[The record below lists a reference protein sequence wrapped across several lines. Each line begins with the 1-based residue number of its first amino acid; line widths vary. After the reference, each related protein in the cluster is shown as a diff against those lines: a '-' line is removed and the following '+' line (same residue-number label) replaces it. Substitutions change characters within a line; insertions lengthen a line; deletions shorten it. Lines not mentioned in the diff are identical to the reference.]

1 MTGDSG
7 PLAFACPA
15 PLRRYPQVVLG
26 HGSGGVMTNE
36 LIENL
41 FAPAFGMV
49 DGLGDSAV
57 LDADEALRVG
67 GQLVFT
73 TDSFV
78 VTPAVFPGG
87 DIGELAV
94 NGTVNDLAMMGARP
108 LYLSAGLVLEEG
120 LEMAVLGRIVA
131 SMARAAQSAGVRV
144 VTGDTKVV
152 DRGHGDGIYINTS
165 GVGVLDTPPGPHPR
179 RIAPGDALLVN
190 GTLGDHG
197 VAVMSLRNGLGLE
210 SEVMSD
216 SAPLNGLVEE
226 MRKVCPDIHVLRD
239 LTRGGL
245 AAGANELARA
255 AGVGLE
261 VDEAAVPVLLAV
273 AGACEILGLDPL
285 QVANEGKL
293 LAAVPEA
300 DADAVL
306 AAMRLHPLGRKA
318 ARIGRA
324 TDAHPGVVVG
334 RTAIGG
340 QRVIDM
346 PAGVLLPRIC

>member
-7 PLAFACPA
+7 PLAFVCPA

-41 FAPAFGMV
+41 FAPAFGMT
-49 DGLGDSAV
+49 DGLGDAAV
-57 LDADEALRVG
+57 LDADEALRAG
-67 GQLVFT
+67 GRLVLT

-78 VTPAVFPGG
+78 VAPPVFPGG
-87 DIGELAV
+87 DIGDLAV

-108 LYLSAGLVLEEG
+108 LYLSAGFVLEEG

-152 DRGHGDGIYINTS
+152 ERGHGDGIYINTS
-165 GVGVLDTPPGPHPR
+165 GVGVLDAPPGPHPR
-179 RIAPGDALLVN
+179 RIAPGDALLIN

-216 SAPLNGLVEE
+216 CAPLNGLVEE
-226 MRKVCPDIHVLRD
+226 MRTACPDIHALRD

-245 AAGANELARA
+245 ASAANELAEA

-261 VDEAAVPVLLAV
+261 VNEAAVPVLPAV

-293 LAAVPEA
+293 LAAVPDA

-306 AAMRLHPLGRKA
+306 AAMRAHPLGRKA
-318 ARIGRA
+318 ACIGRA
-324 TDAHPGVVVG
+324 TDAHSGVVVG
-334 RTAIGG
+334 QTAIGG